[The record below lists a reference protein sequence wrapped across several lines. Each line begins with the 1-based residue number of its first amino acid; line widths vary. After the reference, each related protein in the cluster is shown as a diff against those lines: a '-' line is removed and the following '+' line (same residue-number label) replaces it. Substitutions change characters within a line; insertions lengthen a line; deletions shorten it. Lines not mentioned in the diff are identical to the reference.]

1 MKQDREPWSANL
13 PLAMAMMALAISS
26 GAGAQPY
33 PMPDYLPDR
42 SQMQMQNCGYDQS
55 EAVKN
60 LIQRAV
66 PTGEIHCYSQH
77 AFTQSPGLTI
87 DLVIPAGSQTAE
99 VGFNF
104 ITLKGR
110 VNKSVNVIPKGWD
123 TASCAD
129 APAMAWYLFSGLVYD
144 GNQYLKMPKVT
155 GCSVVP
161 SVLAD
166 PYKGQSPLG
175 LPLNRWGGMTL
186 GNEVRTIRFTVS
198 LAEMRKTL
206 PPHLKRP

>member
-66 PTGEIHCYSQH
+66 PTGEIRCYSQH

-175 LPLNRWGGMTL
+175 LPLNRWG
-186 GNEVRTIRFTVS
+186 V
-198 LAEMRKTL
+198 
-206 PPHLKRP
+206 

>member
-1 MKQDREPWSANL
+1 MKHDAKPWSASL
-13 PLAMAMMALAISS
+13 PLAMTIVALAIPG

-33 PMPDYLPDR
+33 PTPDYLPER
-42 SQMQMQNCGYDQS
+42 SMMQMQNCGYEQGQ
-55 EAVKN
+55 AVQN

-66 PTGEIHCYSQH
+66 PAGEIRCYSKD
-77 AFTQSPGLTI
+77 AFVQSPGLTI

-110 VNKSVNVIPKGWD
+110 VNKSVNVVPKGWA

-155 GCSVVP
+155 GCSLVP
-161 SVLAD
+161 SVLVD
-166 PYKGQSPLG
+166 PLKGQSPLG
-175 LPLNRWGGMTL
+175 LPLNRWGPMTL
-186 GNEVRTIRFTVS
+186 GNEVRTVRFTVS